1 MEKITVVTVMFNTL
15 VKYRE
20 KQAGVAQTYAKI

>member
-1 MEKITVVTVMFNTL
+1 MENITVVTVTLNTL

-20 KQAGVAQTYAKI
+20 ERAGVAQTYAKI